1 MTVFLQGNRPV
12 GIETSLGTD
21 KLILLSFSGEERLS
35 ALFRFELRLLSS
47 EARIRPAEIVG
58 KAVSFF
64 VKYPDN
70 EKRYFNGI
78 VNRFAYAGQDDR
90 GHYYS
95 AEVVPWMWLLTKG
108 SDCRVHE
115 TEKRKDAKAII
126 DGLLGELGLTSYKW
140 NVKRTLEKREYCVQF
155 RETHY
160 DFITRLLAEEGIYF
174 YFRHEQGNHDLVMTD
189 HVNGAYDS
197 RDAEVQLLSNLS
209 QPEITDN
216 LTAWQHQYEYTS
228 GKYSLTDFNFE
239 TPSTSLLQNRASLIP
254 LNNNAK
260 LEFYDYPGLFGQKGL
275 GESLTTQRMEGEEA
289 RHNVVM
295 GGSECRSFSPGGRF
309 KVAKHHNEGEKGGKW
324 MLTSVKHT
332 ATLGGSYITGVN
344 HSDKIYENEFE
355 CLPTD
360 IVYRPDLRP
369 RVGIDGIQSAVVV
382 GPEGEEIYTD
392 KFGRVK
398 VQFPWDRRGKKD
410 DKSSCWI
417 RVSQVHAGKGWGMM
431 DLPRIGE
438 EVLVSFLDGN
448 PDRPVIIGRVYNG
461 DNDPPFSLPAGKTRR
476 GNSTKTHKGT
486 GYNEMSMDDT
496 AGAEQLRLNAMYNM
510 NSNVNNDQ
518 TLDVGN
524 NQTEKVA
531 VDRTRTVGNNEKVDV
546 GVNKTVKVGTNHDE
560 TIGANQTVSV
570 GTNQSTSVG
579 VNQSNSVGMMKNE
592 TVGMMSNEM
601 VGVAKTLNVGA
612 AYSIIS
618 AGVMNTAVGFISTE
632 EVGMTKKII
641 VGSKLEITVGACK
654 LVMESDGKM
663 TIEAPAEFLIKGGG
677 ATIQMKGG
685 IIDLN

>member
-1 MTVFLQGNRPV
+1 MTVFLQGNRPI
-12 GIETSLGTD
+12 GIETPLGPD
-21 KLILLSFSGEERLS
+21 KLVLLSFSGEERLS
-35 ALFRFELRLLSS
+35 SLFRFELRLLSK
-47 EARIRPAEIVG
+47 EAKIRAADIVG
-58 KAVSFF
+58 KAVNFY

-115 TEKRKDAKAII
+115 TEKMKDAQAII

-140 NVKRTLEKREYCVQF
+140 NLKRTLEKREYCVQF
-155 RETHY
+155 RETHF
-160 DFITRLLAEEGIYF
+160 DFIARLLAEEGIYF
-174 YFRHEQGNHDLVMTD
+174 YFRHDQNQHELVMTD
-189 HVNGAYDS
+189 HVAGGFDCRDS
-197 RDAEVQLLSNLS
+197 EVQLLSNLS

-228 GKYSLTDFNFE
+228 GTYSLTDYNFE
-239 TPSTSLLQNRASLIP
+239 TPSTSLLQNKASLIP
-254 LNNNAK
+254 LSNNAK
-260 LEFYDYPGLFGQKGL
+260 LEFYDFPGLYGQKGL
-275 GESLTTQRMEGEEA
+275 GESLTTLRMEGEEA
-289 RHNVVM
+289 RHNTVI

-309 KVAKHHNEGEKGGKW
+309 KVAKHHNDGEKGGKW

-332 ATLGGSYITGVN
+332 VTLGGSYLTGVG
-344 HSDKIYENEFE
+344 HSDRIYENEFE
-355 CLPTD
+355 CQPADT
-360 IVYRPDLRP
+360 VYRPDFRQ
-369 RVGIDGIQSAVVV
+369 RVGVDGIQSAVIV

-392 KFGRVK
+392 KYGRVK

-461 DNDPPFSLPAGKTRR
+461 DNDPPFSLPAEKTRR
-476 GNSTKTHKGT
+476 GNSTKTHKGA
-486 GYNEMSMDDT
+486 GLNEMSMDDT
-496 AGAEQLRLNAMYNM
+496 AGKEQLRVNAQYDM
-510 NSNVNNDQ
+510 NSNVNHDQ

-531 VDRTRTVGNNEKVDV
+531 VDRTRDVGNNETVTV
-546 GVNKTVKVGTNHDE
+546 GVNKSVKVGTNHDE
-560 TIGANQTVSV
+560 TVGANQTVKV
-570 GTNQSTSVG
+570 GA
-579 VNQSNSVGMMKNE
+579 NQSNTVGVMKNE

-612 AYSIIS
+612 AYSVIVGG
-618 AGVMNTAVGFISTE
+618 AMNTAVGYLSAE
-632 EVGMTKKII
+632 EVGVNKTIHVGSSFSI
-641 VGSKLEITVGACK
+641 TVGSKLEITVGSSK
-654 LVMESDGKM
+654 LVMEAGGKV
-663 TIEAPAEFLIKGGG
+663 TIEGTEFLFSASGNVKING
-677 ATIQMKGG
+677 AV
-685 IIDLN
+685 IDLN

>member
-1 MTVFLQGNRPV
+1 MTVFLQGNRPI
-12 GIETSLGTD
+12 GLETPLGAD
-21 KLILLSFSGEERLS
+21 KLVLLSFSGEERLS
-35 ALFRFELRLLSS
+35 SLFRFELRLLSK
-47 EARIRPAEIVG
+47 EARIRPADIVG
-58 KAVSFF
+58 KAVSFY

-115 TEKRKDAKAII
+115 TEKKKDAREII
-126 DGLLGELGLTSYKW
+126 DGLLGELGLTSYQW

-155 RETHY
+155 RETHF

-174 YFRHEQGNHDLVMTD
+174 YFRHDQSQHELIMTD
-189 HVNGAYDS
+189 HVTGGFDC

-228 GKYSLTDFNFE
+228 GKYSLTDYNFE
-239 TPSTSLLQNRASLIP
+239 TPSNSLLQNKASLIP
-254 LNNNAK
+254 LYNNAK
-260 LEFYDYPGLFGQKGL
+260 LEFYDFPGLYGQKGL
-275 GESLTTQRMEGEEA
+275 GESLTTLRMEGEEA
-289 RHNVVM
+289 RHNTVI

-309 KVAKHHNEGEKGGKW
+309 KVAKHHNDGEKGGKW

-332 ATLGGSYITGVN
+332 ATLGGSYLTGVG
-344 HSDKIYENEFE
+344 HSDRIYENEFE
-355 CLPTD
+355 CLPADT
-360 IVYRPDLRP
+360 VYRPDFRP
-369 RVGIDGIQSAVVV
+369 RVGVDGIQSAVVV

-392 KFGRVK
+392 KYGRVK

-461 DNDPPFSLPAGKTRR
+461 DNEPPFSLPAEKTRR
-476 GNSTKTHKGT
+476 GNSTKTHKGA
-486 GYNEMSMDDT
+486 GFNEMSMDDT

-510 NSNVNNDQ
+510 NSNVNND
-518 TLDVGN
+518 LSEDVGVN
-524 NQTEKVA
+524 
-531 VDRTRTVGNNEKVDV
+531 RTRSVGNNESVSV
-546 GVNKTVKVGTNHDE
+546 GVDRMVKIGSNHKETVGAAQTVE
-560 TIGANQTVSV
+560 VGANQSVTVGGSQ
-570 GTNQSTSVG
+570 TTSVG
-579 VNQSNSVGMMKNE
+579 SSQSNTIGTSQTNSIGTMKNE
-592 TVGMMSNEM
+592 TVGMASNEM
-601 VGVAKTLNVGA
+601 VGMFKTVNVGVA
-612 AYSIIS
+612 MNTLVGALSAEEVAGTKIII
-618 AGVMNTAVGFISTE
+618 AGVSIAIQCGASSLTMNAG
-632 EVGMTKKII
+632 
-641 VGSKLEITVGACK
+641 
-654 LVMESDGKM
+654 GKVV
-663 TIEAPAEFLIKGGG
+663 IKGTEILIDSSGPTKINGG
-677 ATIQMKGG
+677 P
-685 IIDLN
+685 IDLN

>member
-1 MTVFLQGNRPV
+1 MTVFLQGNRPI

-126 DGLLGELGLTSYKW
+126 DGLLGELGLASYKW

-228 GKYSLTDFNFE
+228 GKYSLTDYNFE

-260 LEFYDYPGLFGQKGL
+260 LEFYDYPGLYGQKGL

-289 RHNVVM
+289 RHNVVI

-309 KVAKHHNEGEKGGKW
+309 KVAKHHNDGEKGGKW

-344 HSDKIYENEFE
+344 HADKIYENEFE

-461 DNDPPFSLPAGKTRR
+461 DNDPPFSLPREKTRR
-476 GNSTKTHKGT
+476 GNSTKTHKGA
-486 GYNEMSMDDT
+486 GFNEMSMDDT
-496 AGAEQLRLNAMYNM
+496 SGEEQLRVNAQYDM
-510 NSNVNNDQ
+510 NSNVNHDQ
-518 TLDVGN
+518 TLNVGN
-524 NQTEKVA
+524 NQSEKIG
-531 VDRTRTVGNNEKVDV
+531 VDRSREVGSNEKV
-546 GVNKTVKVGTNHDE
+546 
-560 TIGANQTVSV
+560 SV
-570 GTNQSTSVG
+570 GSNQNIDIGNSQEVVVGFNQNVQVG
-579 VNQSNSVGMMKNE
+579 VNQSIV
-592 TVGMMSNEM
+592 
-601 VGVAKTLNVGA
+601 
-612 AYSIIS
+612 
-618 AGVMNTAVGFISTE
+618 
-632 EVGMTKKII
+632 
-641 VGSKLEITVGACK
+641 VGSKILINAGTSITLKCGASTIHMNQAGVITISGT
-654 LVMESDGKM
+654 LVSACLKNGFGAESS
-663 TIEAPAEFLIKGGG
+663 AEVNPYGRRRIYRKV
-677 ATIQMKGG
+677 
-685 IIDLN
+685 

>member
-1 MTVFLQGNRPV
+1 MTVFLQGNRPI

-228 GKYSLTDFNFE
+228 GKYSLTDYNFE

-260 LEFYDYPGLFGQKGL
+260 LEFYDYPGLYGQKGL

-289 RHNVVM
+289 RHNVVI

-309 KVAKHHNEGEKGGKW
+309 KVAKHHNDGEKGGKW

-344 HSDKIYENEFE
+344 HADKIYENEFE

-461 DNDPPFSLPAGKTRR
+461 DNDPPFSLPREKTRR
-476 GNSTKTHKGT
+476 GNSTKTHKGA
-486 GYNEMSMDDT
+486 GFNEMSMDDT
-496 AGAEQLRLNAMYNM
+496 SGEEQLRVNAQYDM
-510 NSNVNNDQ
+510 NSNVNHDQ
-518 TLDVGN
+518 TLNVGN
-524 NQTEKVA
+524 NQSEKIG
-531 VDRTRTVGNNEKVDV
+531 VDRSREVGSNEKV
-546 GVNKTVKVGTNHDE
+546 
-560 TIGANQTVSV
+560 SV
-570 GTNQSTSVG
+570 GSNQNIDIGNSQEVVVGFNQNVQVG
-579 VNQSNSVGMMKNE
+579 VNQSIV
-592 TVGMMSNEM
+592 
-601 VGVAKTLNVGA
+601 
-612 AYSIIS
+612 
-618 AGVMNTAVGFISTE
+618 
-632 EVGMTKKII
+632 
-641 VGSKLEITVGACK
+641 VGSKILINAGTSITLKCGASTIHMNQAGVITISGTLVTTAAAINANVVAPITNINGSLLLSQTGLLNTSVG
-654 LVMESDGKM
+654 V
-663 TIEAPAEFLIKGGG
+663 IKYDEGSMLGHYGGG
-677 ATIQMKGG
+677 KAELAASGECLVQGG
-685 IIDLN
+685 VVKLN